1 MGKALYSE
9 WRKAQTGSRAK
20 PPEREEEERLP
31 WRWMAK
37 IRAENEDGERE
48 DVTELVVVGALEYR
62 ESALDLAD

>member
-37 IRAENEDGERE
+37 IRAENEDDERE
-48 DVTELVVVGALEYR
+48 DVTESVVVGALEYR